1 MADSNNEVIR
11 PRLTRDI
18 PLAVSAVEPA
28 PISVTVAEDK
38 RWEVVAGAKLD
49 IPLKIARRGEF
60 KEVLK
65 LKAAGAPGID
75 PLKEIDVAPDA
86 ATVTASLDLA
96 VAKIP
101 VGEHTIYFSAQTKGK
116 FRGKDVIT
124 TIYSTPV
131 RLAVQSP
138 PPPPA
143 APLAPPAAPAA
154 PPQTPPPP
162 K

>member
-1 MADSNNEVIR
+1 MIR

-18 PLAVSAVEPA
+18 PLAVGSAEPA

-60 KEVLK
+60 KEALK
-65 LKAAGAPGID
+65 LKAGGAPGID
-75 PLKEIDVAPDA
+75 PLKEFDAAPDA

-101 VGEHTIYFSAQTKGK
+101 VGEHTIYFSAQAKGK

-138 PPPPA
+138 PPPPVPPVVA
-143 APLAPPAAPAA
+143 PAAPA
-154 PPQTPPPP
+154 QTPPPP

>member
-1 MADSNNEVIR
+1 M
-11 PRLTRDI
+11 
-18 PLAVSAVEPA
+18 
-28 PISVTVAEDK
+28 
-38 RWEVVAGAKLD
+38 GAKLD

-60 KEVLK
+60 KEPLK
-65 LKAAGAPGID
+65 LKAGGATGID

-131 RLAVQSP
+131 RLAVQTPP

-143 APLAPPAAPAA
+143 PPVVAPAAPAA
-154 PPQTPPPP
+154 PAQTPPPP

>member
-1 MADSNNEVIR
+1 
-11 PRLTRDI
+11 
-18 PLAVSAVEPA
+18 
-28 PISVTVAEDK
+28 VTVAEDK

-60 KEVLK
+60 KEALK
-65 LKAAGAPGID
+65 LKAGGAPGIE
-75 PLKEIDVAPDA
+75 PLKEFDAAPDA

-131 RLAVQSP
+131 RLAVQA
-138 PPPPA
+138 PPPA
-143 APLAPPAAPAA
+143 PPVVAPAAPAA
-154 PPQTPPPP
+154 PAQTPAPP